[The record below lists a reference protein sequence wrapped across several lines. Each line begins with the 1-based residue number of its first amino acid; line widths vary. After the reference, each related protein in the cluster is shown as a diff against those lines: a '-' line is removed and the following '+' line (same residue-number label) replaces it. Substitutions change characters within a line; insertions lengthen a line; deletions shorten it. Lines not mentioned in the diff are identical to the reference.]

1 MSGFV
6 IFLFK
11 YLFVVP
17 HYATILKPKLNEKT
31 FNFIENLCM
40 HLKIQKINFYW
51 GKLLLQT

>member
-40 HLKIQKINFYW
+40 HLKSILPDRGGDF
-51 GKLLLQT
+51 L